1 MDQVDVSPRA
11 VAIPEWDGHGVIPA
25 TGSASATSRN
35 RSPYPVA
42 LVDFVLRFAS
52 TAARRDIV
60 SGFLRYRKALRR
72 AGFVRGFQ
80 WIDGSFIE
88 DVETIESRDPR
99 DIDVVTFFHLPKA
112 ETQQTLMSS
121 MPQLFRREDTRDE
134 YRVHAYY
141 VQLDET
147 PELLVE
153 QATYWNSLWSHRR
166 NGRWKGYVQIALSP
180 SDDREAKANLDE
192 MNDEGGAT

>member
-1 MDQVDVSPRA
+1 MDVSPRT
-11 VAIPEWDGHGVIPA
+11 VAIPDWDGHGVIPA
-25 TGSASATSRN
+25 TNAASTTSRN
-35 RSPYPVA
+35 RSPYPVT

-52 TAARRDIV
+52 TAARRDTV
-60 SGFLRYRKALRR
+60 SGFLRYRKALHR

-88 DVETIESRDPR
+88 DVETIKSRDPR

-112 ETQQTLMSS
+112 ETQKTLMAR
-121 MPQLFRREDTRDE
+121 MPQLFRLEDTKDR
-134 YRVHAYY
+134 YCVHAYY

-166 NGRWKGYVQIALSP
+166 DGRWKGYVQIDLSP
-180 SDDREAKANLDE
+180 SDDREAEANLDE